1 MELSGRGKEWNSR
14 RNWADFGPNLNSGSS
29 SHLTRHQQGRLA
41 AGVVRPGGAVEGPEG
56 GLGGLQGGLGG
67 LQGGLGGLQGG
78 LGGLA
83 AGRSRPAIE
92 LPSVCD

>member
-1 MELSGRGKEWNSR
+1 MQMNTMELSGRGKEWNSR

-67 LQGGLGGLQGG
+67 L
-78 LGGLA
+78 A